1 MKPIKTENT
10 NSILLAPEGSKDVI
24 NLPITKLV
32 YENGTRAVESCWQ
45 LSDEE
50 LELVKN
56 TGKIYFLCMG
66 ETHPPIL
73 LSAKS
78 QLEE

>member
-10 NSILLAPEGSKDVI
+10 NSALLAPEGSKDVI

-32 YENGTRAVESCWQ
+32 YENGTKAVESCWE

-50 LELVKN
+50 LELVKK

-73 LSAKS
+73 LSTKS